1 MQFTDEFQAGVIWL
15 LTFLDDSWSSAVL
28 IHFNSCL
35 LKWFMVATKIPENK
49 FHFILYFFLIYLL
62 KVVKDYRVQGHYDDG
77 AKTYIL
83 DRSWYSYSTWTQ
95 MPGHRT
101 VLSYIPL
108 LSGSMLPFP
117 PVRPNTSKQFYL
129 QLWSSWPWESRWSW
143 PSSPVLKSWGA
154 GQRNTGI
161 FSSSR
166 KSPLCICVA
175 PQSWA
180 WCSCGG
186 NTVPEASERKQ
197 VQRTTHIKRG
207 KKEGRKKQ
215 GGSTDEEQWLAA
227 GCPSPPSDDS
237 TSASSGRNLLS
248 WVLTSVPLFDA
259 TLFLDEHKDT
269 HAHLWRKACPGSHFL
284 KESLDSH
291 LCFEGD
297 IHRAPKS

>member
-1 MQFTDEFQAGVIWL
+1 
-15 LTFLDDSWSSAVL
+15 
-28 IHFNSCL
+28 
-35 LKWFMVATKIPENK
+35 MVATKIPENK
-49 FHFILYFFLIYLL
+49 FHFILYFSLIYLL

-197 VQRTTHIKRG
+197 VQRTTHIKTSERG
-207 KKEGRKKQ
+207 KKKAGRIN
-215 GGSTDEEQWLAA
+215 WWRAVA
-227 GCPSPPSDDS
+227 GCWLSIPTFWRLYVCFLWTKSALLGAHFSPFIWC
-237 TSASSGRNLLS
+237 NLIS
-248 WVLTSVPLFDA
+248 WWA
-259 TLFLDEHKDT
+259 
-269 HAHLWRKACPGSHFL
+269 
-284 KESLDSH
+284 
-291 LCFEGD
+291 
-297 IHRAPKS
+297 